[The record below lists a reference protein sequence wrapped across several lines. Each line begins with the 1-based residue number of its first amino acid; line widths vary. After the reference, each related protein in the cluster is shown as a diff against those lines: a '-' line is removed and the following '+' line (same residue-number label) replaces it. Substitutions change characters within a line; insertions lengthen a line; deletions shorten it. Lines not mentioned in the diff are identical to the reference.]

1 MLATWLTLSPAQ
13 ALMAGDLLL
22 CFLAISFTGPA
33 HLLSLFPSLSTG
45 LTALPRILAYLALPS
60 RVLTVRRPDYYSL
73 YLLLLL
79 ALRLLLKVGHLVAL
93 ALQLRYGGHQLGD

>member
-1 MLATWLTLSPAQ
+1 MLATWLALPWAQ

-45 LTALPRILAYLALPS
+45 FTALPRTFAYLALPS
-60 RVLTVRRPDYYSL
+60 SEVTVQQGYY
-73 YLLLLL
+73 
-79 ALRLLLKVGHLVAL
+79 
-93 ALQLRYGGHQLGD
+93 